1 MRLYFLFARIQILTS
16 LSRNLYR
23 RVCTYTRGR
32 AQDEPHKTYQL
43 MIWLSRV
50 TPSCQTT
57 LDLRTHCLR
66 TMLSSCSFGLQPG
79 AEKRDS
85 RAASSISRPETPNSS
100 IRKKNC
106 GTC

>member
-1 MRLYFLFARIQILTS
+1 MGLHFLLVRVQILTP

-32 AQDEPHKTYQL
+32 TQDERHKMYQL

-50 TPSCQTT
+50 TPSCQTAS
-57 LDLRTHCLR
+57 DLRIHCLR
-66 TMLSSCSFGLQPG
+66 TTLSSCSFGLQPG
-79 AEKRDS
+79 PGKLDS
-85 RAASSISRPETPNSS
+85 RAASSISRPETPNTS